1 MISDVLQSIRGIE
14 IFPIIALLLSMLVFL
29 LMLFRV
35 FRLGRAEVERI
46 KRLPLDADSERRTVL
61 EDCDGAGGR

>member
-1 MISDVLQSIRGIE
+1 
-14 IFPIIALLLSMLVFL
+14 MLVFL

-61 EDCDGAGGR
+61 EDCDGAGEDKLLDHDYDGIRELDNDLPRGGC